1 MNNLYSRLIIV
12 ISAIVVLVA
21 VGCIADYCAYAI
33 YDRAYSVSSPYD
45 LWNTLLEKKR
55 TNEIVRYLR
64 DNDWVVDDVDDEEL
78 DYILVLSKQ
87 IADMYD
93 NVRPELVMA
102 MIAVESHFNSSAG
115 SKAGALGLMQ
125 IIPRYHKNRIMQ
137 FVDADTKYTP
147 DLFNN
152 IRLNVATG
160 IDYISE
166 ILRQAD
172 GDEAFALMWYNQGA
186 ESADRTY
193 KRGVV
198 SSYARA
204 VLSTAEDISVILNKE
219 PTFH

>member
-12 ISAIVVLVA
+12 VSAIVILVA

-45 LWNTLLEKKR
+45 LWNTLLDKKR

-93 NVRPELVMA
+93 NVRPELIVA

-115 SKAGALGLMQ
+115 SKAGARGLMQ
-125 IIPRYHKNRIMQ
+125 IIPHYHKNRIMQ
-137 FVDADTKYTP
+137 FVDADTKYSAG
-147 DLFNN
+147 LFSNA
-152 IRLNVATG
+152 RLNVATG

-166 ILRQAD
+166 ILRQTD
-172 GDEAFALMWYNQGA
+172 GDEVFALMWYNQGA

-198 SSYARA
+198 SSYAKA
-204 VLSTAEDISVILNKE
+204 VLQTAEDISVILNKE